1 MKRIMPPKN
10 NDVEGIRHILQR
22 KFTALDLKVAKGFRP
37 KPSEGQRAQELETE
51 NETLE
56 ECVDILKAQLKSAKD
71 ANLRQTQEI
80 DHLDQ
85 IHGKQVIELKTA
97 LDTANARI
105 ALLEKTKDTIKSQ
118 KLSTMDAQIRKNQM
132 EIMELKNDII
142 SAEKQREEAERRHV
156 YLVGFTSLVL
166 QIMKDKKIEQLRTD
180 LEVKIKKIK
189 EENATITENVDDF
202 RTKEETR
209 KISEATSSI
218 TTHVAQFSA
227 EIDELISSLITAD
240 NLQLAEFNKHLA
252 RGKHKEGIVPINLVL
267 RHRSHSQVEELK
279 SQNEAIKDKLDESER
294 RVDIFSQIL
303 TEKQIGDMERAL
315 RSMEN
320 YWNNLQQSDSV
331 ERNNQEKYLYV
342 DYAASDAKTRLEE
355 YRALHQELAARL
367 DTNKTDEREQANE
380 KDKRVVEDSLATW
393 CFVNGKWGPVHV
405 SDLLSRDQ

>member
-1 MKRIMPPKN
+1 
-10 NDVEGIRHILQR
+10 
-22 KFTALDLKVAKGFRP
+22 
-37 KPSEGQRAQELETE
+37 
-51 NETLE
+51 
-56 ECVDILKAQLKSAKD
+56 
-71 ANLRQTQEI
+71 
-80 DHLDQ
+80 
-85 IHGKQVIELKTA
+85 
-97 LDTANARI
+97 
-105 ALLEKTKDTIKSQ
+105 
-118 KLSTMDAQIRKNQM
+118 MDAQIRKNQM

-189 EENATITENVDDF
+189 EENATVTENVDDF
-202 RTKEETR
+202 RTTEEAR

-240 NLQLAEFNKHLA
+240 NQQLAEFNKHLA
-252 RGKHKEGIVPINLVL
+252 RGKYKEGIVPINLVL